1 LPGDVEQFEA
11 RAQRYDESTLG
22 RRFHLPVQEAVLGI
36 AARLAPR
43 PEAILDVGCGTGSL
57 LRLAADR
64 FPTARLYGV
73 DPAEAMVAVAA
84 ADPRL
89 TVARASAE
97 RLSFA
102 DAGFDL
108 ILSTN
113 SFHHW
118 EDKAMGIAEIARV
131 LRSGGHLVLADPSR
145 SAGYARSPRSC
156 ASAIACGP
164 ARRSMPR
171 SPASGWKR

>member
-11 RAQRYDESTLG
+11 RAQRYDQSTLG

-73 DPAEAMVAVAA
+73 DPAEAMWPSRPPIRGSPLPA
-84 ADPRL
+84 PRPSGCRSPM
-89 TVARASAE
+89 RAS
-97 RLSFA
+97 
-102 DAGFDL
+102 
-108 ILSTN
+108 T
-113 SFHHW
+113 
-118 EDKAMGIAEIARV
+118 
-131 LRSGGHLVLADPSR
+131 
-145 SAGYARSPRSC
+145 
-156 ASAIACGP
+156 
-164 ARRSMPR
+164 
-171 SPASGWKR
+171 